1 MINWFKKKEMEKGTA
16 EKLTP
21 QPEDALDSGPP
32 AEPGV
37 TGVHGGEQVSG
48 GIHEEGNGENG
59 KENKGFF
66 QRLREGLSRTR
77 SGLAGRLDRLVF
89 GKKEID
95 DGLLD
100 ELEEILFTSDLGV
113 AATQEIIDRVK
124 DKVARKELSD
134 AGRLKDS
141 LKQEMLSFL
150 MVPEGRR
157 LEPGPGEPRVIM
169 VVGVNGVGKTT
180 TIGKAA
186 RHFKD
191 EGKSV
196 MLAAA
201 DTFRAA
207 AVEQLAIWGERTG
220 CEVIRQREGA
230 DPSAVAFDA
239 VSAAVGRNVDV
250 VLIDTAGRLH
260 TRSNL
265 MEELQKT
272 RRVIGRKLPGAPHE
286 VWLVLDA
293 TTGQNAVSQAQIF
306 NESLGITGIVLTKL
320 DGTAKGGVVVGIC
333 RQLGLPIRYIGIG
346 EKVDDLRPFDPK
358 AFVEAI
364 FD

>member
-1 MINWFKKKEMEKGTA
+1 MIKWFKKKEKGKVEDLSPQEDSLDKGEQAGA
-16 EKLTP
+16 EVAVGH
-21 QPEDALDSGPP
+21 E
-32 AEPGV
+32 AEPV
-37 TGVHGGEQVSG
+37 AVLRREEHSPKTSG
-48 GIHEEGNGENG
+48 D
-59 KENKGFF
+59 NKGLF
-66 QRLREGLSRTR
+66 QRLREGLSKTR
-77 SGLAGRLDRLVF
+77 SGLTGRLDRLIF

-95 DGLLD
+95 EGLLD

-113 AATQEIIDRVK
+113 AATQDIIDRVR
-124 DKVARKELSD
+124 DKVARKELRD
-134 AGRLKDS
+134 VGKLKDA

-150 MVPEGRR
+150 MVPEDGRSVPA
-157 LEPGPGEPRVIM
+157 LGEPRVIM

-186 RHFKD
+186 RHFKED
-191 EGKSV
+191 GKTV
-196 MLAAA
+196 LLAAA

-207 AVEQLAIWGERTG
+207 AVEQLVIWGERTG

-239 VSAAVGRNVDV
+239 ISAAVGRGVDV

-272 RRVIGRKLPGAPHE
+272 RRVVGRKLPGAPHE
-286 VWLVLDA
+286 IWLVLDA
-293 TTGQNAVSQAQIF
+293 TTGQNAVSQARIF
-306 NESLGITGIVLTKL
+306 DEALGITAIVLTKL

-333 RQLGLPIRYIGIG
+333 RELGLPIRYIGIG
-346 EKVDDLRPFDPK
+346 EKVDDLRPFDSR
-358 AFVEAI
+358 AFVDAI